1 MLRIAFIGDIVG
13 RPGRRALQIW
23 LEERKGEFDLVIA
36 NGENAAGGFGLTEKT
51 VRALLS
57 FGVNVITGGNHTF
70 DKKDVFQFI
79 DDFPILRPANYPPG
93 TPGKGYTTL
102 EVKGVKVLVVNLMG
116 RVFMECLDNPFRVF
130 DSILEEEKADL
141 VIVDFHGEASSEKQA
156 FGFYVDGR
164 ATAVFG
170 THTHVQTADLRLLPK
185 GTLYMTDAGMTG
197 AVNTVI
203 GMEPQEGIERFIKQ
217 LPVRFKVPEKAPLI
231 QVCGVTFEVDEELK
245 VRNYERVYQVYERR
259 GDGSYTRRE
268 SSL

>member
-1 MLRIAFIGDIVG
+1 MLKVAFIGDVVG
-13 RPGRRALQIW
+13 RPGRRALQLW

-36 NGENAAGGFGLTEKT
+36 NGENAAGGFGLTEKV
-51 VRALLS
+51 VRALLN
-57 FGVNVITGGNHTF
+57 FGVTVITGGNHTF
-70 DKKDVFQFI
+70 DKKEVFQFI
-79 DDFPILRPANYPPG
+79 DDYPILRPANYPLD
-93 TPGKGYTTL
+93 TPGRGYLKL
-102 EVKGVKVLVVNLMG
+102 EVKGFKVLVVNLMG

-130 DSILEEEKADL
+130 DSILESEGADV

-156 FGFYVDGR
+156 FGFYADGR

-185 GTLYMTDAGMTG
+185 GTLFMTDAGMTG

-231 QVCGVTFEVDEELK
+231 QVCGAVFEVDEGGK
-245 VRNYERVYQVYERR
+245 VKNFERIYKVYERR
-259 GDGSYTRRE
+259 SNGSYTGRE